1 MKYLFLKA
9 RSAVQSVFL
18 VVIFTYAMLSTDAS
32 GETKPI
38 RIVSLS
44 PSLTEILFAIGAGP
58 QVVAVDSHSNYPL
71 GTPITSLS
79 ALEPNMEAIAAFYP
93 DLVLLSYDI
102 GDLVKGLNTIGIETM
117 LLPAAGNFDEIIH
130 QINKLGEK
138 TGKQDQAEKIS
149 ADMQS
154 RLTYLI
160 NIMEGEKSLKV
171 YHEIDENYYSASS
184 SSFIGS
190 IYKRL
195 NMTNIADKADIEGN
209 GYPKLS
215 PEYILLSNPEMMVI
229 PSRDPKYIQKVKN
242 RPGWLTI
249 DAIKKD
255 RLLILDPDIA
265 SRWGPRVIEFA
276 TEIVKRAGSN

>member
-160 NIMEGEKSLKV
+160 NIMEGCLIIMTSLK
-171 YHEIDENYYSASS
+171 
-184 SSFIGS
+184 SFLGWETTLQAQYQLLFLIN
-190 IYKRL
+190 RL
-195 NMTNIADKADIEGN
+195 F
-209 GYPKLS
+209 L
-215 PEYILLSNPEMMVI
+215 
-229 PSRDPKYIQKVKN
+229 
-242 RPGWLTI
+242 
-249 DAIKKD
+249 
-255 RLLILDPDIA
+255 
-265 SRWGPRVIEFA
+265 
-276 TEIVKRAGSN
+276 

>member
-1 MKYLFLKA
+1 MKYLFLIA
-9 RSAVQSVFL
+9 RSALKLVFL
-18 VVIFTYAMLSTDAS
+18 VVIFTYAMLSTVTS
-32 GETKPI
+32 SETKPI

-44 PSLTEILFAIGAGP
+44 PSLTEILFAIGAGS

-71 GTPITSLS
+71 DTPITSLS

-117 LLPAAGNFDEIIH
+117 LLPAARNFDEILH
-130 QINKLGEK
+130 QINILGEK
-138 TGKQDQAEKIS
+138 TENQDHAKKIS
-149 ADMQS
+149 AHMQS
-154 RLTYLI
+154 RLSYLI
-160 NIMEGEKSLKV
+160 NIMEGKKSLRV

-190 IYKRL
+190 IYKRI

-215 PEYILLSNPEMMVI
+215 PEYILLSNPEIMVI
-229 PSRDPKYIQKVKN
+229 PSRDPNYIHKVKN

-265 SRWGPRVIEFA
+265 SRWGPRVIKFA
-276 TEIVKRAGSN
+276 TEIVKQAESN